1 MNGDGFRFE
10 RSLALATVCLDGRVR
25 ATAFGGDPL
34 RLDLP
39 SLYGGDGSFPS
50 ADALRA
56 LSALYFQAELEQT
69 GLTSVTEGLVQIRH
83 ELPLLSVQ
91 TAERLERFALR
102 SREWYPRQARE
113 HLFARLFGL
122 GSAQGL
128 EGAANPDFQQRFAT
142 LCVQVTRD
150 SQELAWGQRPNA
162 TREAALI
169 QAIQFLFYNLGTR
182 QLGNSLIAGRKI
194 QEQFQMSVDI
204 VGDPQISILFGG
216 HGLWDTLRKAL
227 GAQSP
232 DIGRLLS
239 RGQSGQR
246 ILNWLAVSLPQIEAF
261 VRQQARLDQPL
272 IVAGSP
278 VFVWA
283 AAWLTATGIDIA
295 RQGAARASW

>member
-1 MNGDGFRFE
+1 MNVDGFRFE
-10 RSLALATVCLDGRVR
+10 RSLALAAACLDGRVR
-25 ATAFGGDPL
+25 SAAFDGDSL

-39 SLYGGDGSFPS
+39 PLLVGDGHMPS

-56 LSALYFQAELEQT
+56 LSALYLQAELEQT
-69 GLTSVTEGLVQIRH
+69 GLISVAEGLVQIRH
-83 ELPLLSVQ
+83 ELQLTSVQ
-91 TAERLERFALR
+91 AAEKLERFARR
-102 SREWYPRQARE
+102 SRDWYPRQARE

-128 EGAANPDFQQRFAT
+128 EGAANQDFQQRFAT
-142 LCVQVTRD
+142 MCVQITRY
-150 SQELAWGQRPNA
+150 SQDYAWGQRPSA
-162 TREAALI
+162 TYEAALI
-169 QAIQFLFYNLGTR
+169 QAIQFLLYNLGAR
-182 QLGNSLIAGRKI
+182 QFGNSLVGGRKI
-194 QEQFQMSVDI
+194 QEQLQMSVDI
-204 VGDPQISILFGG
+204 VGDPQIGVLFGG

-246 ILNWLAVSLPQIEAF
+246 IFNWLGALLPQFEAF
-261 VRQQARLDQPL
+261 QRVRPDQPL

-295 RQGAARASW
+295 SQGAAKASW